1 MKRLKSID
9 IFRGICMGWM
19 FLGHLLDWWL
29 RPEFFSLKNFTH
41 SILDPIGASGFL
53 FISGV
58 SIAISYRDRIYRV
71 EILNELSYSR
81 VKSSYYFRALFLL
94 IIALGY
100 NFAIALSIDNLS
112 WIWTWFV
119 LMTAAFSL
127 LITWPLFKLS
137 KKTRIFICF
146 SIWIINQ
153 FIYNFLSPHQGLTTL
168 QGVLYHILYNDLG
181 QDTLLNFFP
190 FFLFGTVVGDVLYEI
205 NFNKKPQKR
214 KNELKKKLFLPM
226 SIFGLMLIFFG
237 LIFDFPSF
245 LIRSSFS
252 WLIYTLGIDLIL
264 LLILITLEEFN
275 VFKTK
280 KSYKLLFYFSYY
292 SFTVYLGHNLMYFI
306 FLNSLDP
313 FSIWIAIVFS
323 FILFG
328 LILRQIYKTWGWK
341 ASLKVILGK
350 ISFYLAGRIEEKN
363 KH

>member
-29 RPEFFSLKNFTH
+29 KAEYFSLKNFTH

-58 SIAISYRDRIYRV
+58 SIAISYR
-71 EILNELSYSR
+71 
-81 VKSSYYFRALFLL
+81 
-94 IIALGY
+94 
-100 NFAIALSIDNLS
+100 
-112 WIWTWFV
+112 IWTWFV

-168 QGVLYHILYNDLG
+168 QGVFYHILYNDLS

-205 NFNKKPQKR
+205 NFNKKTTT
-214 KNELKKKLFLPM
+214 KKK
-226 SIFGLMLIFFG
+226 
-237 LIFDFPSF
+237 
-245 LIRSSFS
+245 
-252 WLIYTLGIDLIL
+252 
-264 LLILITLEEFN
+264 
-275 VFKTK
+275 
-280 KSYKLLFYFSYY
+280 
-292 SFTVYLGHNLMYFI
+292 
-306 FLNSLDP
+306 
-313 FSIWIAIVFS
+313 
-323 FILFG
+323 
-328 LILRQIYKTWGWK
+328 
-341 ASLKVILGK
+341 
-350 ISFYLAGRIEEKN
+350 
-363 KH
+363 

>member
-1 MKRLKSID
+1 
-9 IFRGICMGWM
+9 MGWM

-29 RPEFFSLKNFTH
+29 KAEYFSLKNYTH

-81 VKSSYYFRALFLL
+81 VKSSYYFRAIFLL
-94 IIALGY
+94 IIALSY

-153 FIYNFLSPHQGLTTL
+153 FIYSILSSYQGLTTL

-190 FFLFGTVVGDVLYEI
+190 FFLFGTVVGDILDEI
-205 NFNKKPQKR
+205 NFNKKPQNR
-214 KNELKKKLFLPM
+214 KK
-226 SIFGLMLIFFG
+226 
-237 LIFDFPSF
+237 D
-245 LIRSSFS
+245 R
-252 WLIYTLGIDLIL
+252 
-264 LLILITLEEFN
+264 
-275 VFKTK
+275 
-280 KSYKLLFYFSYY
+280 KS
-292 SFTVYLGHNLMYFI
+292 V
-306 FLNSLDP
+306 
-313 FSIWIAIVFS
+313 V
-323 FILFG
+323 
-328 LILRQIYKTWGWK
+328 
-341 ASLKVILGK
+341 
-350 ISFYLAGRIEEKN
+350 
-363 KH
+363 